1 MNLLEVSQMTVPAKK
16 YWRTWILCILLPVA
30 LLMGGCSIGGPD
42 EETQHVIDLIS
53 KIDDISLQTAET
65 IEKASDAY
73 DRLDENQKKKVENQD
88 ELKAAEKKLDKLM
101 ASNVTEKIEAIG
113 KVTLDKEGAIS
124 DARKAYNAL
133 SSGQKRLVDPS
144 DLEHAEEQ
152 LSQIKKQFSVGQTVK
167 TDKWSITLTSASVT
181 DTLESSESRT
191 YWEVEPGYAFIILEF
206 DVTALTSDKLPVDE
220 YAITD
225 LVADYNGDDYSDWT
239 IQYIANELW
248 LYIHNTYFD
257 ANLPEHLFVY
267 TYVPASAIDGGS
279 LKVDMN
285 LGGEEKTV
293 VIR

>member
-1 MNLLEVSQMTVPAKK
+1 MTTAAKK
-16 YWRTWILCILLPVA
+16 YWLIGTLCISLPLA

-42 EETQHVIDLIS
+42 EETLHVIELIS
-53 KIDDISLQTAET
+53 KIDDVSLQTAAT
-65 IEKASDAY
+65 IETASDAF
-73 DRLDENQKKKVENQD
+73 DQLDENQKNKVENRD
-88 ELKAAEKKLDKLM
+88 KLKAAEKKLDELM
-101 ASNVTEKIEAIG
+101 ARSVDDEIKAIG
-113 KVTLDKEGAIS
+113 EVSLDKEKAIS
-124 DARKAYNAL
+124 DAREAYDAL
-133 SSGQKRLVDPS
+133 SLSQKKLVDTS

-152 LSQIKKQFSVGQTVK
+152 LAQIKKQFSVGQTVK
-167 TDKWSITLTSASVT
+167 TDKWNITLTSATVT

-191 YWEVEPGYAFIILEF
+191 YWEVEPGYAFMILEF

-225 LVADYNGDDYSDWT
+225 LVADYNGDDYSNWT
-239 IQYIANELW
+239 IRYIANELW
-248 LYIHNTYFD
+248 LYIRNTYFD